1 MLHCNYL
8 FENASVCL
16 VMWVL
21 WEDVGLVGRK
31 ESNEAKILAMRETG
45 FLKIVYR
52 PASNGWWFWEGNSFV
67 KESGRPWALAFIT
80 RRIWMCIS
88 I

>member
-1 MLHCNYL
+1 MIKQSFSHMIYGFYVYMLMLHCNYL

-52 PASNGWWFWEGNSFV
+52 PASN
-67 KESGRPWALAFIT
+67 
-80 RRIWMCIS
+80 
-88 I
+88 